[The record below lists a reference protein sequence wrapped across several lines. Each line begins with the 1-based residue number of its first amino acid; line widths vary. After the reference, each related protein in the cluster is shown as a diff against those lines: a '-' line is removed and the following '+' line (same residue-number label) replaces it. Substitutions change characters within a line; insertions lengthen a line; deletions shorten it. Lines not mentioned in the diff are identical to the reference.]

1 MDARLEQHRPRPLRY
16 DGEERRRSR
25 AEYLGEERRA
35 IDPPTEQDYP
45 ELFAPQLS
53 EVQ

>member
-1 MDARLEQHRPRPLRY
+1 MDASLEQQPQPLLRY

-35 IDPPTEQDYP
+35 IDPPTEQDWDEP
-45 ELFAPQLS
+45 EPPES
-53 EVQ
+53 